1 MNEEIRL
8 HGYTQ
13 EQIDRFNVMHQELT
27 KLNEGVE
34 EGKEIKL
41 LNYSKEQMAE
51 YSRFRETALSKF
63 AESLYQQYKSG
74 QL

>member
-1 MNEEIRL
+1 MNEEINL
-8 HGYTQ
+8 SGYSQ
-13 EQIDRFNVMHQELT
+13 EQIDRFNVMHQQLT
-27 KLNEGVE
+27 ELNESVQ

-51 YSRFRETALSKF
+51 YSKFREIALSKF
-63 AESLYQQYKSG
+63 AKSLYQQYKSG